1 MQHHYSHS
9 EFLFKSLH
17 AAQLLNKQ
25 TTIILFF
32 LFSSSLFVP
41 RSAILVLI
49 IHYFIGIIPIRFDG
63 CQQPAKFHYLS
74 FFGRPIYNNILDNST
89 GTSAHNIDIS
99 SNNDGIY
106 ILQLVQG
113 DKKSMFKII
122 KE

>member
-1 MQHHYSHS
+1 MQHHHSHS

-74 FFGRPIYNNILDNST
+74 FFSIYLNYYKYVRRANTSYNNIKLVHSQSNSPLY
-89 GTSAHNIDIS
+89 
-99 SNNDGIY
+99 SNH
-106 ILQLVQG
+106 QPSVVVRQ
-113 DKKSMFKII
+113 
-122 KE
+122 

>member
-1 MQHHYSHS
+1 MQHHHSHS

-25 TTIILFF
+25 TTRLLFCFFFF
-32 LFSSSLFVP
+32 LPPFVP

-74 FFGRPIYNNILDNST
+74 FFG
-89 GTSAHNIDIS
+89 
-99 SNNDGIY
+99 IY
-106 ILQLVQG
+106 I
-113 DKKSMFKII
+113 
-122 KE
+122 